1 MRRDKTQAM
10 HLSFENNELREL
22 CNSNARLAKRFGP
35 HASVVQRRLLALFN
49 APRLG
54 DVTVKPPDRR
64 RIEPAY
70 GPKAFSVCA
79 REAGRIYFKAGR
91 SVRGDANNLDEAD
104 FIEIFAI
111 GKRSL

>member
-1 MRRDKTQAM
+1 MRLDKTRPMQ
-10 HLSFENNELREL
+10 LSFENNELREL
-22 CNSNARLAKRFGP
+22 CNSRARLTKRFGP
-35 HASVVQRRLLALFN
+35 HAKMVERRLLALLN

-54 DVTVKPPDRR
+54 DITIKPPDRR

-91 SVRGDANNLDEAD
+91 SVRGDTDNFDEAD

-111 GKRSL
+111 GEGSP

>member
-1 MRRDKTQAM
+1 MRRDEIRAM
-10 HLSFENNELREL
+10 HLSFENDELRDL
-22 CNSNARLAKRFGP
+22 CNSGARLAKRFGR
-35 HASVVQRRLLALFN
+35 HADVVQRRLLALLN

-54 DVTVKPPDRR
+54 DITVKPPDRR
-64 RIEPAY
+64 RIELAY

-91 SVRGDANNLDEAD
+91 SVDNLDDAD

-111 GKRSL
+111 GKGSP